1 MAPLRTAR
9 PRPGTRMHRAAMLLI
24 AIIAGVGV
32 LPGVA
37 IAAPAGGQQLNA
49 ADMTLL
55 NGVRLAGLWEMPAGQ
70 MAAEK
75 GQSAKVR
82 EIGAGIAGEHQRLD
96 QLVVDAANKLGAT
109 IPSEPT
115 AEQKG
120 WLSEMQNA
128 SGARFDQIF
137 VTRLRV
143 AHGKIFPVIGAVRAS
158 TRDATVR
165 KLCEDANAFVQH
177 HMQMLESTGLVRWP
191 ELPPAA
197 LPAPGKDGLLAAA
210 GANAGPQVGV
220 SSTVVWLV
228 FLAALGTGGIATYRM
243 LRRS

>member
-1 MAPLRTAR
+1 MAPLRSARR
-9 PRPGTRMHRAAMLLI
+9 PRGHRSLRLAVLLVAVAAGL
-24 AIIAGVGV
+24 GP

-37 IAAPAGGQQLNA
+37 VAAPGGQQLNA
-49 ADMTLL
+49 ADAALL

-75 GQSAKVR
+75 GQSPKVR
-82 EIGAGIAGEHQRLD
+82 EIGAGIATEHEELDRLT
-96 QLVVDAANKLGAT
+96 VEAANKLGAS
-109 IPSEPT
+109 IPSDPT

-120 WLSEMQNA
+120 WLTEMQNA
-128 SGARFDQIF
+128 SGARFDQLF

-158 TRDATVR
+158 TRDPVIRQLAD
-165 KLCEDANAFVQH
+165 DANRFVLH

-197 LPAPGKDGLLAAA
+197 LPAPGEDGLLAAA
-210 GANAGPQVGV
+210 SANSGPPIGV

-228 FLAALGTGGIATYRM
+228 FLAALGTGGVATYRI
-243 LRRS
+243 LRRT

>member
-1 MAPLRTAR
+1 MAPLRSAR
-9 PRPGTRMHRAAMLLI
+9 RRQGRRSSRLAALLVTI
-24 AIIAGVGV
+24 AAGLGV
-32 LPGVA
+32 LPGAAV
-37 IAAPAGGQQLNA
+37 AAPGGQQLNA
-49 ADMTLL
+49 ADAALL

-70 MAAEK
+70 MAADK

-82 EIGAGIAGEHQRLD
+82 EIGAGIATEHEELDRLT
-96 QLVVDAANKLGAT
+96 VEAANKLGAS
-109 IPSEPT
+109 IPSDPT

-120 WLSEMQNA
+120 WLTEMQNA

-158 TRDATVR
+158 TRDPVIR
-165 KLCEDANAFVQH
+165 KLADDANRFVLH
-177 HMQMLESTGLVRWP
+177 HMQMLESTELVRWP

-197 LPAPGKDGLLAAA
+197 LPAPGDDGLLAAA
-210 GANAGPQVGV
+210 SANSGPRVGV

-228 FLAALGTGGIATYRM
+228 FLAALGTGGIATYRI
-243 LRRS
+243 LRRT